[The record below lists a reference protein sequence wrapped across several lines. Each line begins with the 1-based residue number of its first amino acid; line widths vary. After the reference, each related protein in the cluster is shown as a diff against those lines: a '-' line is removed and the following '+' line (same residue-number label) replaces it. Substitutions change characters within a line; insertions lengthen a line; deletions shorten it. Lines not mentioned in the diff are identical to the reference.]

1 MTLNYIIKANY
12 IVQGGDNMEKYILVC
27 CASSIATSTIVATT
41 LKNALD
47 EKGIKAD
54 IKQCSFAEVSAKV
67 KERKP
72 DLILSTGKISEV
84 EGVPII
90 VATSFLT
97 GIGLDST
104 ISEIENILKT

>member
-1 MTLNYIIKANY
+1 
-12 IVQGGDNMEKYILVC
+12 MEKYILVC

-67 KERKP
+67 K
-72 DLILSTGKISEV
+72 
-84 EGVPII
+84 
-90 VATSFLT
+90 
-97 GIGLDST
+97 
-104 ISEIENILKT
+104 